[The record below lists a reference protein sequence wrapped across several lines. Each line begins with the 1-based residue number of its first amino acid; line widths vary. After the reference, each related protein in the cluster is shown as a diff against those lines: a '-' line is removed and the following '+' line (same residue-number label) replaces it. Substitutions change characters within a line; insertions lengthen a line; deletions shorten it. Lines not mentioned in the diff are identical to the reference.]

1 MSKQI
6 EYSNQARKQLSEGI
20 DKLANAVTATLGPN
34 GRNVVYRNETGE
46 VRSTKDG
53 VTVAKIISLKDPVH
67 SIAVDMLK
75 QAAIKTANIAGDGT
89 TTSTLLAQFITNQGL
104 KALDNG
110 GNAVQIKRDI
120 DKAVK
125 EVIAYI
131 KENIAEDITSEGQLD
146 QIATV
151 SANNDPEVGSLITSA
166 LAAVGRD
173 GIVTIEESRTGDTY
187 LETVEG
193 IQFDRGFKSPHF
205 VTDNATM
212 ASVLDNPLVLIYDG
226 KLSQAKDLLPILESV
241 SSDNK
246 SLLIICE
253 DIDNEALATLIV
265 NKMRGT
271 IKVCAV
277 KAPDFGDRRKLI
289 MEDIAVLT
297 GGQVIS
303 PEKGMKLSRVDKA
316 WLGQARK
323 ANIQKESTTII
334 DGKGEVEAIT
344 SRIEDLKAQIDNVKS
359 PFEME
364 KLQERLAKFTG
375 GVSIIHVGGNSELEM
390 KEKKDRVE
398 DALHATRAAIA
409 EGIVPGGGIALLRS
423 TPSWTASSTSTGY
436 QIVYTACTMPFYK
449 ILTNAGYEL
458 QEISD
463 IAGQIGT
470 NPDMW
475 TGWNLR
481 EENLDNL
488 KEAGIIDPFKV
499 TRTALENAASV
510 AGTILL
516 TECVVADEPSQ
527 NGSNDMDD
535 MSKQLMLG

>member
-1 MSKQI
+1 MTKQI
-6 EYSNQARKQLSEGI
+6 EYSNQARKKLSEGI
-20 DKLANAVTATLGPN
+20 DKIANAVTSTLGPN

-146 QIATV
+146 QIASV

-246 SLLIICE
+246 SLLIIC
-253 DIDNEALATLIV
+253 
-265 NKMRGT
+265 
-271 IKVCAV
+271 
-277 KAPDFGDRRKLI
+277 
-289 MEDIAVLT
+289 
-297 GGQVIS
+297 
-303 PEKGMKLSRVDKA
+303 
-316 WLGQARK
+316 
-323 ANIQKESTTII
+323 
-334 DGKGEVEAIT
+334 
-344 SRIEDLKAQIDNVKS
+344 
-359 PFEME
+359 
-364 KLQERLAKFTG
+364 
-375 GVSIIHVGGNSELEM
+375 
-390 KEKKDRVE
+390 
-398 DALHATRAAIA
+398 
-409 EGIVPGGGIALLRS
+409 
-423 TPSWTASSTSTGY
+423 
-436 QIVYTACTMPFYK
+436 
-449 ILTNAGYEL
+449 
-458 QEISD
+458 
-463 IAGQIGT
+463 
-470 NPDMW
+470 
-475 TGWNLR
+475 
-481 EENLDNL
+481 
-488 KEAGIIDPFKV
+488 
-499 TRTALENAASV
+499 
-510 AGTILL
+510 
-516 TECVVADEPSQ
+516 
-527 NGSNDMDD
+527 
-535 MSKQLMLG
+535 